1 MTSNKQTNEE
11 GNMAAQE
18 RDGESQQHTSLLVT
32 AGPKLESQKDDYGVA
47 KKTSHIS
54 DSSRLTTT
62 CFQPVLL
69 GLMDFSA
76 HMHPQSFD
84 HDDGYIPYPSSPLY
98 GNRNGSFSKNIY
110 LGPVGEYGRC

>member
-1 MTSNKQTNEE
+1 
-11 GNMAAQE
+11 MAAQE

-76 HMHPQSFD
+76 HMHPQSLTTMMA
-84 HDDGYIPYPSSPLY
+84 IYPILQVLY
-98 GNRNGSFSKNIY
+98 METVTGHFLRTST
-110 LGPVGEYGRC
+110 